1 MNKELKRFLETEF
14 KTKARIIDS
23 KIVEVTAQDGE
34 KFILL
39 CPIGR
44 YISKETQN
52 YELHRIEAI
61 FDRNYSDDKELMVN
75 DIWRDAFAGGISF
88 LGIGAGDRQ
97 SERTRIGSRIRQIRE
112 ERCIEARDLAQLANI
127 DAANLSR
134 IENGKYSV
142 GIDVLSR
149 IATSLGKKIDL
160 VDI

>member
-1 MNKELKRFLETEF
+1 MNKELKKFLETEF

-61 FDRNYSDDKELMVN
+61 FDSALQSFWTGRWDSFRRNIY
-75 DIWRDAFAGGISF
+75 
-88 LGIGAGDRQ
+88 
-97 SERTRIGSRIRQIRE
+97 
-112 ERCIEARDLAQLANI
+112 
-127 DAANLSR
+127 
-134 IENGKYSV
+134 
-142 GIDVLSR
+142 
-149 IATSLGKKIDL
+149 
-160 VDI
+160 